1 MKKIL
6 LSLIPLLFTTFIAQ
20 AQCDSPTFPGV
31 NTISQN
37 SATIFWDDLP
47 TNSWNL
53 DVSVNGVSYT
63 NINVNT
69 NPYVLNGLPCGS
81 NITVTITSICGPNIL
96 SNPVTITF
104 LTESCNQEQPGQP
117 VSFSACSSD
126 ASLFCFNLT
135 DNDSNLIG
143 SLNPSEHIISYHFS
157 NDDANNNVN
166 PLTSPYCVG
175 LGINQAVYARVANI
189 NTGTTYISVFFL
201 HVTEHIF
208 VQPALN
214 PMEQCDQDNNGA
226 ITFDLTTTAAQINT
240 SNPLSFFTSQ
250 IDAENNQNA
259 INNPNSFT
267 IAVQPNTVPVFIRE
281 SIPSDCDKIYNFNLR
296 TFANCNLASVCS
308 LANSLCGSLGIPFQ
322 NTINFPSSGGQGCL
336 GTTPNPTWFYL
347 PVSNSGTINLI
358 VQQSVNPSFN
368 SGANI
373 DVDYIVYG
381 PFTDATSPCNGQ
393 LTPNNIVSCSY
404 SASAIEY
411 PVIPN
416 AVVGQYYLIMVTN
429 FSNIQGYIRISDL
442 GNSQGAINCNGIRL
456 NAFLDTN
463 SNGIQD
469 NGENNFPLGQFHYEM
484 NNNEILHNITSP
496 TGIYNIYEN
505 NPLNSYNLSYTID
518 AAYAA
523 MYAITTSNYNN
534 INVANGSGITTYN
547 FPVTIIQSYNDLAVT
562 IIPQNAPRPGFTYT
576 NKIFYAN
583 IGNQPIA
590 SGSVSFNKDVATTI
604 TSISQSGTVST
615 PTGFTYDFTN
625 LLPFEYREITVTFQV
640 PTIPT
645 VNAGD
650 YLTNTASILPLT
662 NDIVLE
668 NNSSSLSQMIIN
680 AYDPNDKMESHGP
693 EILHSSF
700 TSEDYLYYTIRFENT
715 GNASAINVRINDI
728 LDSRLDESSIKMISA
743 SHTYVLDRVANNLTW
758 KFDNIMLPVS
768 VANTNIGKGYVMFK
782 VKPKPGYSVGDVISN
797 TASIYFDFN
806 PAIITNT
813 FTTTFVATLE
823 TTLFEN
829 SSFVVYPNPAQ
840 DEVTITSSNG
850 NYIKAITIYDIVGK
864 TILSQD
870 GNNEFIQTINT
881 SELNSGIYLLQITDS
896 NNQQTT
902 KKLIIK

>member
-6 LSLIPLLFTTFIAQ
+6 LSLIPLLFITFVTQ

-31 NTISQN
+31 NTITEN
-37 SATIFWDDLP
+37 SATIFWQDSASN
-47 TNSWNL
+47 TWNIA
-53 DVSVNGVSYT
+53 VSVNGVSYT
-63 NINVNT
+63 NINVTT
-69 NPYVLNGLPCGS
+69 NPYVLTGLPCGV
-81 NITVTITSICGPNIL
+81 NVTVMITSVCGPNIE

-104 LTESCNQEQPGQP
+104 LTNSCNQEQPGQP
-117 VSFSACSSD
+117 ESFSACSSD
-126 ASLFCFNLT
+126 ASPVCFNLT
-135 DNDSNLIG
+135 DNDSNLMG
-143 SLNPSEHIISYHFS
+143 SLNPNEHVISYHLT

-214 PMEQCDQDNNGA
+214 PMEQCDQDNNGS
-226 ITFDLTTTAAQINT
+226 ITFDLTTTAAQLNT
-240 SNPLSFFTSQ
+240 TNTLSYFTSQ
-250 IDAENNQNA
+250 ADAENNQNA
-259 INNPNSFT
+259 INAPNSFT
-267 IAVQPNTVPVFIRE
+267 ISVQANAIPIFIRE
-281 SIPSDCDKIYNFNLR
+281 SIASDCDKIYTFNLR

-308 LANSLCGSLGIPFQ
+308 LANSLCGALGIPFQ
-322 NTINFPSSGGQGCL
+322 NTVGLPSSGTQGCL
-336 GTTPNPTWFYL
+336 GSTPNPTWFYL

-358 VQQSVNPSFN
+358 VQQSIDPSFTN
-368 SGANI
+368 GANI

-381 PFTDATSPCNGQ
+381 PFTDATSGCNGQ
-393 LTPNNIVSCSY
+393 LTANNIVSCSY
-404 SASAIEY
+404 SAAAIEY
-411 PVIPN
+411 PIIPN
-416 AVVGQYYLIMVTN
+416 AIAGQYYLIMVTN
-429 FSNIQGYIRISDL
+429 FSNQPGYIRISDV
-442 GNSQGAINCNGIRL
+442 GTSQGAIDCTGIRL

-463 SNGIQD
+463 ANGVQD
-469 NGENNFPLGQFHYEM
+469 NGETNFPLGQFQYEM
-484 NNNEILHNITSP
+484 NGNGTVHNVTSP
-496 TGIYNIYEN
+496 LGIYTIYEN
-505 NPLNSYNLSYTID
+505 NPSNTYNFSYSID
-518 AAYAA
+518 PAYAA
-523 MYAITTSNYNN
+523 MYSITTSNYNN
-534 INVANGSGITTYN
+534 INVASGSGITTYN
-547 FPVTIIQSYNDLAVT
+547 FPVTILQSYNDLAIT
-562 IIPQNAPRPGFTYT
+562 IIPQNAPRPGFVYT
-576 NKIFYAN
+576 NKIYYAN
-583 IGNQPIA
+583 IGNQTIA
-590 SGSVSFNKDVATTI
+590 SGSVSFDKDVATTI

-625 LLPFEYREITVTFQV
+625 LLPFEYREITVTLQV

-650 YLTNTASILPLT
+650 YLTNTASIVPLT
-662 NDIVLE
+662 NDIVPE
-668 NNSSSLSQMIIN
+668 NNSNSLSQMIIN
-680 AYDPNDKMESHGP
+680 AYDPNDKMESHGA

-715 GNASAINVRINDI
+715 GNASAINVRINDV
-728 LDSRLDESSIKMISA
+728 LDSRLDENSIKMINA
-743 SHTYVLDRVANNLTW
+743 SHAYVLDRVANNLTW

-840 DEVTITSSNG
+840 NEVTITSSNS
-850 NYIKAITIYDIVGK
+850 NFIKAITIYDIVGK

>member
-6 LSLIPLLFTTFIAQ
+6 LSLIPLLFITFVTQ

-31 NTISQN
+31 NTITEN
-37 SATIFWDDLP
+37 SATIFWQDSASN
-47 TNSWNL
+47 TWNIA
-53 DVSVNGVSYT
+53 VSVNGVSYT
-63 NINVNT
+63 NINVTT
-69 NPYVLNGLPCGS
+69 NPYVLTGLPCGV
-81 NITVTITSICGPNIL
+81 NVTVMITSVCGPNIE

-104 LTESCNQEQPGQP
+104 LTNSCNQEQPGQP
-117 VSFSACSSD
+117 ESFSACSSD
-126 ASLFCFNLT
+126 ASPVCFNLT
-135 DNDSNLIG
+135 DNDSNLMG
-143 SLNPSEHIISYHFS
+143 SLNPNEHVISYHLT

-166 PLTSPYCVG
+166 PLISPYCVG

-214 PMEQCDQDNNGA
+214 PMEQCDQDNNGS
-226 ITFDLTTTAAQINT
+226 ITFDLTTTAAQLNT
-240 SNPLSFFTSQ
+240 TNTLSYFTSQ
-250 IDAENNQNA
+250 ADAENNQNA
-259 INNPNSFT
+259 INAPNSFT
-267 IAVQPNTVPVFIRE
+267 ISVQANAIPIFIRE
-281 SIPSDCDKIYNFNLR
+281 SIASDCDKIYTFNLR

-308 LANSLCGSLGIPFQ
+308 LANSLCGALGIPFQ
-322 NTINFPSSGGQGCL
+322 NTVGLPSSGTQGCL
-336 GTTPNPTWFYL
+336 GSTPNPTWFYL

-358 VQQSVNPSFN
+358 VQQSVDPSFTN
-368 SGANI
+368 GANI

-381 PFTDATSPCNGQ
+381 PFTDATSGCNGQ
-393 LTPNNIVSCSY
+393 LTANNIVSCSY
-404 SASAIEY
+404 SAAAIEY
-411 PVIPN
+411 PIIPN
-416 AVVGQYYLIMVTN
+416 AIAGQYYLIMVTN
-429 FSNIQGYIRISDL
+429 FSNQPGYIRISDV
-442 GNSQGAINCNGIRL
+442 GTSQGAIDCTGIRL

-463 SNGIQD
+463 ANGVQD
-469 NGENNFPLGQFHYEM
+469 NGETNFPLGQFQYEM
-484 NNNEILHNITSP
+484 NGNGTVHNVTSP
-496 TGIYNIYEN
+496 LGIYTIYES
-505 NPLNSYNLSYTID
+505 NPSNTYNFSYSID
-518 AAYAA
+518 PAYAA
-523 MYAITTSNYNN
+523 MYSITTSNYNN
-534 INVANGSGITTYN
+534 ITVASGSGITTYN
-547 FPVTIIQSYNDLAVT
+547 FPVTILQSYNDLAIT
-562 IIPQNAPRPGFTYT
+562 IIPQNAPRPGFVYT
-576 NKIFYAN
+576 NKIYYAN
-583 IGNQPIA
+583 IGNQTIA
-590 SGSVSFNKDVATTI
+590 SGSVSFDKDVATTI

-625 LLPFEYREITVTFQV
+625 LLPFEYREITVTLQV

-650 YLTNTASILPLT
+650 FLTNTASIVPLT
-662 NDIVLE
+662 NDIVPE
-668 NNSSSLSQMIIN
+668 NNSNSLSQMIIN
-680 AYDPNDKMESHGP
+680 AYDPNDKMESHGA

-715 GNASAINVRINDI
+715 GNASAINVRINDV
-728 LDSRLDESSIKMISA
+728 LDSRLDENSIKMINA
-743 SHTYVLDRVANNLTW
+743 SHAYVLDRVANNLTW

-840 DEVTITSSNG
+840 NEVTITSSNS
-850 NYIKAITIYDIVGK
+850 NFIKAITIYDIVGK

>member
-1 MKKIL
+1 M
-6 LSLIPLLFTTFIAQ
+6 
-20 AQCDSPTFPGV
+20 
-31 NTISQN
+31 
-37 SATIFWDDLP
+37 
-47 TNSWNL
+47 
-53 DVSVNGVSYT
+53 
-63 NINVNT
+63 
-69 NPYVLNGLPCGS
+69 
-81 NITVTITSICGPNIL
+81 
-96 SNPVTITF
+96 
-104 LTESCNQEQPGQP
+104 
-117 VSFSACSSD
+117 
-126 ASLFCFNLT
+126 
-135 DNDSNLIG
+135 
-143 SLNPSEHIISYHFS
+143 
-157 NDDANNNVN
+157 
-166 PLTSPYCVG
+166 
-175 LGINQAVYARVANI
+175 
-189 NTGTTYISVFFL
+189 L
-201 HVTEHIF
+201 H
-208 VQPALN
+208 
-214 PMEQCDQDNNGA
+214 
-226 ITFDLTTTAAQINT
+226 
-240 SNPLSFFTSQ
+240 
-250 IDAENNQNA
+250 
-259 INNPNSFT
+259 
-267 IAVQPNTVPVFIRE
+267 
-281 SIPSDCDKIYNFNLR
+281 
-296 TFANCNLASVCS
+296 
-308 LANSLCGSLGIPFQ
+308 
-322 NTINFPSSGGQGCL
+322 
-336 GTTPNPTWFYL
+336 
-347 PVSNSGTINLI
+347 
-358 VQQSVNPSFN
+358 
-368 SGANI
+368 
-373 DVDYIVYG
+373 
-381 PFTDATSPCNGQ
+381 
-393 LTPNNIVSCSY
+393 
-404 SASAIEY
+404 
-411 PVIPN
+411 
-416 AVVGQYYLIMVTN
+416 
-429 FSNIQGYIRISDL
+429 
-442 GNSQGAINCNGIRL
+442 
-456 NAFLDTN
+456 
-463 SNGIQD
+463 
-469 NGENNFPLGQFHYEM
+469 
-484 NNNEILHNITSP
+484 
-496 TGIYNIYEN
+496 
-505 NPLNSYNLSYTID
+505 
-518 AAYAA
+518 
-523 MYAITTSNYNN
+523 
-534 INVANGSGITTYN
+534 GSGITTYN
-547 FPVTIIQSYNDLAVT
+547 FPVTILQSYNDLAVT

-743 SHTYVLDRVANNLTW
+743 RHTYVLDRVANNLTW